1 MEAKVESPATPTHP
15 QPTGEV
21 AKETVAAGTT
31 TSNSVQAAAAS
42 AGTAAAA
49 AAAVTSNPSTAA
61 TTTTTGS
68 NSSGNAGTGAVA
80 ASTPSTVSVQQP
92 QQQQQQPP
100 PMKKPHSLPIARET
114 TGMPTRQYLDQT
126 VAPVLLHGL
135 QALARERPLDPIHF
149 LATYLLKHSNTGEE
163 ANEAT
168 N

>member
-1 MEAKVESPATPTHP
+1 MEAKVDSPATPTHS

-21 AKETVAAGTT
+21 AKESAATGNT
-31 TSNSVQAAAAS
+31 TSNSAQAAATS
-42 AGTAAAA
+42 AGTT
-49 AAAVTSNPSTAA
+49 AAAVTSNPAATAA
-61 TTTTTGS
+61 TTTGN

-80 ASTPSTVSVQQP
+80 AAATPSTGSV

-135 QALARERPLDPIHF
+135 QALARERPIDPIHF
-149 LATYLLKHSNTGEE
+149 LATYLLKHSNTGDE

>member
-21 AKETVAAGTT
+21 AKETVATGTT

-49 AAAVTSNPSTAA
+49 AAAVTSNPAASA

-92 QQQQQQPP
+92 QQQQQPP

>member
-21 AKETVAAGTT
+21 VKETVATGTT
-31 TSNSVQAAAAS
+31 TSNSVQGTAAS

-49 AAAVTSNPSTAA
+49 AVTSNPAAAA

-100 PMKKPHSLPIARET
+100 PLKKPQSLPIARET

-135 QALARERPLDPIHF
+135 QALARERPIDPIHF